1 MSFIR
6 KVLGPL
12 LKYDKSLP
20 YTYMVKAAPI
30 EGEEGVEFYKMGVNT
45 GPPPPY
51 KKIHKKIAKRVKK

>member
-1 MSFIR
+1 
-6 KVLGPL
+6 
-12 LKYDKSLP
+12 
-20 YTYMVKAAPI
+20 MVKAAPI